1 MVTTKKSINFI
12 TSAALL
18 CGGLLAAPR
27 ASAQDAGFEKSMDT
41 YLTKEANIDKVAKAL
56 ETHFTKKRAEQ
67 EKSSAEDESKEMEKQ
82 FSNPVKI
89 ELGNAPV
96 KGNKDAKVTII
107 EFSDFQCPFCQRGAQ
122 TLSELVKAYPNDV
135 KVAFKNLPL
144 PFHPQAKPA
153 AIAALAA
160 NEQGKFWEMYDEL
173 FKNQQNLADEFYTA
187 TAQKLGLDMTKF
199 AADLKSEKLAKQVDD
214 DMQLANSLGVRGT
227 PGFFVNGV
235 QVRGAREAEYFKQI
249 IDRHLAKK

>member
-1 MVTTKKSINFI
+1 
-12 TSAALL
+12 L
-18 CGGLLAAPR
+18 G
-27 ASAQDAGFEKSMDT
+27 
-41 YLTKEANIDKVAKAL
+41 KEANIEKVAKAL
-56 ETHFTKKRAEQ
+56 EAHFTKKRAEQ
-67 EKSSAEDESKEMEKQ
+67 EKAAAEDEAKEMEKQ

-96 KGNKDAKVTII
+96 KGNKDARVTII

-122 TLSELVKAYPNDV
+122 TMEEVIKAYPNDV

-160 NEQGKFWEMYDEL
+160 HEQGKFWEFYSEL
-173 FKNQQNLADEFYTA
+173 FANQQNLSDEFYTA
-187 TAQKLGLDMTKF
+187 TARKLGLDAAKF
-199 AADLKSEKLAKQVDD
+199 AADLKSEKIAKQVED

-235 QVRGAREAEYFKQI
+235 QVRGAREVEYFKQI